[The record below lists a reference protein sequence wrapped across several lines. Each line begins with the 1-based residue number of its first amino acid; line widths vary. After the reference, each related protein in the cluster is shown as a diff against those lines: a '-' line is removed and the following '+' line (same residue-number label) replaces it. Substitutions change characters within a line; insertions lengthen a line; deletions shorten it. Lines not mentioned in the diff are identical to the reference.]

1 MYCLKVAIACPDWKR
16 PFIKFIVEHYK
27 NKEDAEKRLNEIKL
41 DYIEDYNITKELL
54 NKTNNNENNDNDSDN
69 YISIKELD
77 VIIKNGILIDYIY
90 EDSYMDNPPFDYE
103 IFEIQLI

>member
-69 YISIKELD
+69 YISIEELD
-77 VIIKNGILIDYIY
+77 VIIKNGILRDYIY
-90 EDSYMDNPPFDYE
+90 EDSYMDHLPFDYE